1 MEREACALYK
11 EQISQWVEAHREEL
25 IEDIKTLVRIP
36 SDRGNPQPG
45 KPYGEGPAAAL
56 AAALQL
62 AEGYGFHVKNYENH
76 VGTVDL
82 RPENDHHLDILSH
95 MDCVPVAQGWT
106 VTEPFDPIVVDGKLY
121 GRGTADD
128 KGPGVAALY
137 AARCVK
143 ELGIPLKHNVRLI
156 WGCDEECGSSD
167 IAYYYAQEQ
176 EAQYTFSPDAD
187 YPVINI
193 EKGGFGGTITGNY
206 PESTALP
213 RVTKVEAGQ
222 KLNVVP
228 DRCHTEIQGMR
239 KTVAEIYC
247 AGVTEKTGVHFTITE
262 LDKDH
267 IALDAQGVGAHA
279 ASPQNG
285 NNAITA
291 TLQLLAS
298 MHLAPCPQ
306 QAALAALAQLLP
318 HGDYLGAGLGVK
330 MSDEASGELTLS
342 LDILAVTP
350 TGLKAQFDS
359 RCPLCATEENMKNVV
374 AKNCAA
380 HGLHLEDTPMRP
392 PHHVPADSP
401 FIQTLLH
408 SYEKYTGVQNA
419 KPLAIGG
426 GTYCHEMK
434 NGVAFGCTMPG
445 TDNHMHG
452 NDEFAVVE
460 ELVISAKIFADV
472 IVTLCG
478 E

>member
-1 MEREACALYK
+1 MYK
-11 EQISQWVEAHREEL
+11 EQITQWVEAHREEL
-25 IEDIKTLVRIP
+25 IEDVKKLVRIR
-36 SDRGNPQPG
+36 SDRGEALPG
-45 KPYGEGPAAAL
+45 KPYGEGPAEVLQAAL
-56 AAALQL
+56 EL
-62 AEGYGFHVKNYENH
+62 AESYGFHTTNYDNY

-82 RPENDHHLDILSH
+82 LPENDHHLDILSH
-95 MDCVPVAQGWT
+95 MDCVPVADGWT

-167 IAYYYAQEQ
+167 IAYYYSKEP
-176 EAQYTFSPDAD
+176 EAQYTFTPDAD

-193 EKGGFGGTITGNY
+193 EKGGLNGTITAEY
-206 PESTALP
+206 PESAALP
-213 RVTKVEAGQ
+213 RVKSMDAGL
-222 KLNVVP
+222 KINVVP
-228 DRCHTEIQGMR
+228 DQCRTVIEGMR

-247 AGVTEKTGVHFTITE
+247 AAIRDKTGVKFTITE
-262 LDKDH
+262 LDKNT
-267 IALDAQGVGAHA
+267 IAIDALGAGAHA
-279 ASPQNG
+279 AHPQDG

-291 TLQLLAS
+291 SLALVAS
-298 MHLAPCPQ
+298 MHLAPCAQ
-306 QAALAALAQLLP
+306 FEKLTALAELLP
-318 HGDYLGAGLGVK
+318 HGDCLGEGLGVK
-330 MSDEASGELTLS
+330 MADDISGELTLS
-342 LDILAVTP
+342 LNILHVT
-350 TGLKAQFDS
+350 TTELSAQFDS
-359 RCPLCATEENMKNVV
+359 RCPICASDENMKNVV
-374 AKNCAA
+374 AASCAA
-380 HGLHLEDTPMRP
+380 RGLKLLDTPMKP

-401 FIQTLLH
+401 FIQTLLGT
-408 SYEKYTGVQNA
+408 YEKYTGVKDA

-426 GTYCHEMK
+426 GTYCHEMA

-472 IVTLCG
+472 IAALCG
-478 E
+478 